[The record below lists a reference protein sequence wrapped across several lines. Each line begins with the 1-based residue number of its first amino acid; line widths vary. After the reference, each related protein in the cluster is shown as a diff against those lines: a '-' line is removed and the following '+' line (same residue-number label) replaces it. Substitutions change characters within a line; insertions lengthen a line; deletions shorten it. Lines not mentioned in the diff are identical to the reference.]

1 MYVTTKWDAN
11 LGTRKTKTGESKVWN
26 TNLMKN
32 QRREVETTT
41 LAEISKNREEDE
53 KTTQMTFIFFNN
65 VLIPFT
71 LVLSQGFLF
80 H

>member
-1 MYVTTKWDAN
+1 MFLIADSPKTNRNEVLNTPLLRTWHAKDAS

-41 LAEISKNREEDE
+41 LAEISKNREERGL
-53 KTTQMTFIFFNN
+53 KH
-65 VLIPFT
+65 P
-71 LVLSQGFLF
+71 
-80 H
+80 HKWP